1 MSLESLAISRH
12 VAQHPVRRIYIGS
25 SREAIDNTIAIMKSI
40 INESCVDYYV
50 RRWAEYI
57 IETTMRDDYARVDEI
72 FSFLREKTKYV
83 KDPDGYE
90 FIKTPVVS
98 LQLIETGG
106 VPIMDCDDYT
116 VLSLS
121 LIKSLGIPVA
131 IRAAAYDES
140 DKFEHVYGLVNIG
153 GYWYSLDVTEPHGIG
168 FEHDRLTDTIDV
180 EV

>member
-12 VAQHPVRRIYIGS
+12 VAQHPVQRFSIGNG
-25 SREAIDNTIAIMKSI
+25 REAIDNTIAIMKNIIIESSI
-40 INESCVDYYV
+40 NYYV

-57 IETTMRDDYARVDEI
+57 IETTMKDDYARVDEI
-72 FSFLREKTKYV
+72 FSFLRDKTKYA
-83 KDPDGYE
+83 KDPDGFE
-90 FIKTPVVS
+90 FIKTPIVS
-98 LQLIETGG
+98 LQLIESGG

-131 IRAAAYDES
+131 IRAAAYDDS
-140 DKFEHVYGLVNIG
+140 DKFEHVYGLVQINN
-153 GYWYSLDVTEPHGIG
+153 YWYALDVTEPHGIG
-168 FEHDRLTDTIDV
+168 FEHDRLTNTIDV